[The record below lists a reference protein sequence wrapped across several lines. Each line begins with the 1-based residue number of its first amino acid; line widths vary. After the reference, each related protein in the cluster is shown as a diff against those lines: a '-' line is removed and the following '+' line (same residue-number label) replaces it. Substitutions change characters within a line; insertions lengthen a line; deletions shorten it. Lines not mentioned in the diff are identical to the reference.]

1 MALLDSCE
9 TLGGFSPL
17 TGKEGPFEEVGMANA
32 EERIK
37 ILEMIE
43 AGKISAEDGAKLLKA
58 LSKQKTRSFQQ
69 SGQEPRW
76 LRVRVTELD
85 TGKESIR
92 VNLPIG
98 LVNVGL
104 RMGAR
109 FVPEVEQQEAMEDLT
124 EALQQGLTGKV
135 VDIIDEE
142 DGQRVELF
150 IE

>member
-1 MALLDSCE
+1 MVKS
-9 TLGGFSPL
+9 
-17 TGKEGPFEEVGMANA
+17 
-32 EERIK
+32 EERLK
-37 ILEMIE
+37 ILKMIE
-43 AGKISAEDGAKLLKA
+43 EGKISAAEGAKLLKA
-58 LSKQKTRSFQQ
+58 LGKQK
-69 SGQEPRW
+69 SGSSTPLEADPRW

-85 TGKESIR
+85 TGKESIL

-98 LVNVGL
+98 LVHVGL

-109 FVPEVEQQEAMEDLT
+109 FVPEVEQQEAMEELND
-124 EALQQGLTGKV
+124 ALQQGLTGKV

>member
-1 MALLDSCE
+1 MAADERMKILKMIE
-9 TLGGFSPL
+9 E
-17 TGKEGPFEEVGMANA
+17 GKITA
-32 EERIK
+32 EEGTRLLEALGKQRRIRPTS
-37 ILEMIE
+37 E
-43 AGKISAEDGAKLLKA
+43 GDG
-58 LSKQKTRSFQQ
+58 
-69 SGQEPRW
+69 PRW
-76 LRVRVTELD
+76 LRVRVTDID

-109 FVPEVEQQEAMEDLT
+109 FVPDIDQELAMEELT
-124 EALQQGLTGKV
+124 EALEQGLTGKI
-135 VDIIDEE
+135 VDIVDDK